1 MVLKT
6 TIVTLSVGNMT
17 CSSCSKMVETTLL
30 KVPKVQSARV
40 NLMTAQAV
48 VEIVNDEDDDIESN
62 TVASTL
68 IDALE
73 EIGKEASMVSMEET
87 RDDDTAGSILPNQQ
101 QQRRRVQYQ
110 FALQGLTCSSC
121 QSTVDQA
128 IRSMQHVTSVQVSLF
143 PEATLRMVVIDRE
156 LVTPEHVI
164 SIIEDVGFDA
174 VLVHQESLDE
184 GLSSNKD
191 SRRVVLLTFADAQDA
206 HEARTFLLDVDCV
219 QEVSFVEEMSK
230 PKKKMTIMP
239 SKMNY
244 KRGFIY
250 MDEEAVGQATV
261 ESTSCILRVTF
272 VESLEMG
279 IRTLLRAVE
288 EHVGVASKAAI
299 KVQDAVGFQTNQEAA
314 EARRRLEIARER
326 RDFFFA
332 LAFTIPVTIIAM
344 VLGMIPSTMH
354 YVDKIAVWHITW
366 EELTTWILT
375 TPVQFISGFRFYRES
390 YYSLKTGHYGMG
402 LLICLGTSA
411 AYFYSVGA
419 LLYNATGSQVTER
432 LSMAFE
438 TSALLITFVILG
450 KYLEHKAKA
459 RTSKAISS
467 LAKLSPQF
475 ATLVGTW
482 NVVKEQEEDCPE
494 EVVDCILVQR
504 DDILMVKPGEN
515 VPSDG
520 VVVNGCTSIDESM
533 LTGESMPVVKQPGDA
548 VIGGTVNLEGSIRIR
563 VTKVGGDT
571 AMAQIIRLIE
581 SAQSSKA
588 PVRN

>member
-1 MVLKT
+1 
-6 TIVTLSVGNMT
+6 
-17 CSSCSKMVETTLL
+17 MVETTLL

-48 VEIVNDEDDDIESN
+48 VEIVNDDDDDIESN
-62 TVASTL
+62 TNALTL

-101 QQRRRVQYQ
+101 QQQRRVQYQ